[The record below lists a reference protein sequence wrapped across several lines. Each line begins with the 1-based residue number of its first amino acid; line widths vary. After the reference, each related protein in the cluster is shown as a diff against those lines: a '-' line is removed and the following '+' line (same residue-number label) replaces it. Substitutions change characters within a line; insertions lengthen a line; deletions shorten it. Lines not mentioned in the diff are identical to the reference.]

1 MGARHGAPLH
11 IPCHSKEKTNMTPKS
26 SPTTL
31 PGLLAAALLC
41 LMLAIGATMAQAES
55 NGDTA
60 ILDRS
65 SKAFVNVVKK
75 AKPAV
80 VHIKVEKSSKAGPYG
95 DQSAEEMFNHP
106 FFEQF
111 FGPQFRQRQPRQQEF
126 RQRGQ
131 GSGFIISEKGHI
143 LTNNHV
149 VEGADVV
156 KVVLSD
162 NREFVASVVGTD
174 PQTDVALL
182 KIDDSAKL
190 PVLPLGDSSNLEVG
204 EWVIAI
210 GNPFGLSQTV
220 TVGVVSATGRSSV
233 GINEYENFIQTDA
246 AINPG
251 NSGGPL
257 LNGRGE
263 VVGINTAL
271 FSRTGGYMGI
281 GFAIPINMAKS
292 IENQLQASGKVVR
305 GWLGVVIQ
313 NVDKNLA
320 ESFGL
325 KKAEGILVSE
335 VQKDSPAAG
344 AGLQRDDIILRLN
357 DSPVSD
363 VSDLRNS
370 VALLAPG
377 SKATLDII
385 RDGREKK
392 IQVTIGEQ
400 PDGFSPSAKVA
411 KDKETLDKYGL
422 TLQPLTEEL
431 AQKFSYTD
439 QSGLIIGGIQ
449 PGSPADF
456 AGLKPGYLVEEV
468 NRVKV
473 KSLADLKRALDQSD
487 KSGKLLLRVRFGD
500 YSTYVVL
507 TVK

>member
-1 MGARHGAPLH
+1 MYSLH
-11 IPCHSKEKTNMTPKS
+11 RYTHPGWLALILFCMVFTAGNSFAKS
-26 SPTTL
+26 ET
-31 PGLLAAALLC
+31 
-41 LMLAIGATMAQAES
+41 ES
-55 NGDTA
+55 DTA

-75 AKPAV
+75 TKPAV
-80 VHIKVEKSSKAGPYG
+80 VHIKVEKSSKPSSPG
-95 DQSAEEMFNHP
+95 DLSAEEMFNHP

-111 FGPQFRQRQPRQQEF
+111 FGPQFRQQQPRQQEF

-149 VEGADVV
+149 VEDADVV

-162 NREFVASVVGTD
+162 NREFVAKIVGTD
-174 PQTDVALL
+174 PQSDVALL
-182 KIDDSAKL
+182 KIDDPANL
-190 PVLPLGDSSNLEVG
+190 PVLPLGDSNALEVG

-257 LNGRGE
+257 LNARGE

-335 VQKDSPAAG
+335 VQKDSPASG

-357 DSPVSD
+357 DSALSD
-363 VSDLRNS
+363 VSDLRNR
-370 VALLAPG
+370 VALLTPG

-400 PDGFSPSAKVA
+400 PSGFSSTAKVE
-411 KDKETLDKYGL
+411 KEKETLDKYGL
-422 TLQPLTEEL
+422 TLQPLTQEL
-431 AQKFSYTD
+431 AERFSYKD
-439 QSGLIIGGIQ
+439 ASGLIISAVQ
-449 PGSPADF
+449 PGSPASLS
-456 AGLKPGYLVEEV
+456 GLKPGYLIEEI
-468 NRVKV
+468 NKVKV
-473 KSLADLKRALDQSD
+473 KNLSDLKTALSESS

-507 TVK
+507 TTK

>member
-1 MGARHGAPLH
+1 MYNSKARLSVH
-11 IPCHSKEKTNMTPKS
+11 
-26 SPTTL
+26 
-31 PGLLAAALLC
+31 GLLAILLLC
-41 LMLAIGATMAQAES
+41 LTLSAGKSMAKDETD
-55 NGDTA
+55 GDTS
-60 ILDRS
+60 ILDKS
-65 SKAFVNVVKK
+65 SKAFVNVVKRV
-75 AKPAV
+75 KPAV
-80 VHIKVEKSSKAGPYG
+80 VHIKVEKTSKTGYHGGPG
-95 DQSAEEMFNHP
+95 AEEMFNNP

-111 FGPQFRQRQPRQQEF
+111 FGPQFRQRMPRQQEF
-126 RQRGQ
+126 KQRGQ

-149 VEGADVV
+149 VEEADVI
-156 KVVLSD
+156 KVILSD
-162 NREFVASVVGTD
+162 NREFVAKVLGTD

-182 KIDDSAKL
+182 KIDDPANL
-190 PVLPLGDSSNLEVG
+190 PVLPLGDSNALEVG

-233 GINEYENFIQTDA
+233 GISEYENFIQTDA

-257 LNGRGE
+257 INARGE
-263 VVGINTAL
+263 AVGINTAL

-292 IENQLQASGKVVR
+292 IESQLQKSGKVTR

-320 ESFGL
+320 DSFGL

-335 VQKDSPAAG
+335 VQKDSPASG

-357 DSPVSD
+357 DSPLED
-363 VSDLRNS
+363 VSDLRNR

-377 SKATLDII
+377 SKAMLDII

-392 IQVTIGEQ
+392 VQVTIGEQ
-400 PDGFSPSAKVA
+400 PSGFSTTGKATKE
-411 KDKETLDKYGL
+411 KETLDKYGL
-422 TLQPLTEEL
+422 TLQELTPEL
-431 AQKFSYTD
+431 ADKFEYPNKG
-439 QSGLIIGGIQ
+439 GLIISDVQ

-456 AGLKPGYLVEEV
+456 AGLKPGYLVEEID
-468 NRVKV
+468 KV
-473 KSLADLKRALDQSD
+473 KLQSLADLKKALAQSGKSD
-487 KSGKLLLRVRFGD
+487 KILLRVRFGD

-507 TVK
+507 MNK

>member
-1 MGARHGAPLH
+1 MRLQ
-11 IPCHSKEKTNMTPKS
+11 HSRFP
-26 SPTTL
+26 L
-31 PGLLAAALLC
+31 PGLLALLLLSVLLAA
-41 LMLAIGATMAQAES
+41 GPSMAKSETD
-55 NGDTA
+55 GDSA

-80 VHIKVEKSSKAGPYG
+80 VHIKVEKSSKSGTYG

-111 FGPQFRQRQPRQQEF
+111 FGPQFRQRQPRQEF

-131 GSGFIISEKGHI
+131 GSGFIINEKGFI

-149 VEGADVV
+149 VEDADVI
-156 KVVLSD
+156 KVVLAD
-162 NREFVASVVGTD
+162 NREFTAKLVGTD
-174 PQTDVALL
+174 PQTDVALI
-182 KIDDSAKL
+182 KIEDGENL
-190 PVLPLGDSSNLEVG
+190 PVLPLGDSNALEVG

-263 VVGINTAL
+263 AVGINTAL

-281 GFAIPINMAKS
+281 GFAIPVNMAKS

-320 ESFGL
+320 DSFGL

-335 VQKDSPAAG
+335 VQKDSPASG

-357 DSPVSD
+357 DSPLTD
-363 VSDLRNS
+363 VSDLRNR

-385 RDGREKK
+385 RDGRDKK
-392 IQVTIGEQ
+392 VQVTIGEQ
-400 PDGFSPSAKVA
+400 PSGFSPSAKAVE

-422 TLQPLTEEL
+422 TLQPLTQEL
-431 AQKFSYTD
+431 AERFDYKD
-439 QSGLIIGGIQ
+439 ASGLIVSSVQ

-456 AGLKPGYLVEEV
+456 AGLKPGYLVEEIEK
-468 NRVKV
+468 VKV
-473 KSLADLKRALDQSD
+473 KSLADLKKALAES
-487 KSGKLLLRVRFGD
+487 KKTGKLLLRVRFGD

-507 TVK
+507 MAK

>member
-1 MGARHGAPLH
+1 MYIQTTRFALPSWLALVLFCLALTAGNSFA
-11 IPCHSKEKTNMTPKS
+11 KS
-26 SPTTL
+26 ET
-31 PGLLAAALLC
+31 
-41 LMLAIGATMAQAES
+41 E
-55 NGDTA
+55 GDTA
-60 ILDRS
+60 ILDRY

-75 AKPAV
+75 TKPAV
-80 VHIKVEKSSKAGPYG
+80 VHIKVEKSSKPGAYG

-111 FGPQFRQRQPRQQEF
+111 FGPQFRQQQPRQQEF

-149 VEGADVV
+149 VEDADVV

-162 NREFVASVVGTD
+162 NREFVAKIVGTD
-174 PQTDVALL
+174 PQSDVALL
-182 KIDDSAKL
+182 KIDDPANL
-190 PVLPLGDSSNLEVG
+190 PVLALGDSNALEVG

-335 VQKDSPAAG
+335 VQKDSPASG

-357 DSPVSD
+357 DSALSD
-363 VSDLRNS
+363 VSDLRNR
-370 VALLAPG
+370 VALLPPG
-377 SKATLDII
+377 SKAALDII

-400 PDGFSPSAKVA
+400 PSGFSSATSSATKVE
-411 KDKETLDKYGL
+411 KEKETLDKYGL
-422 TLQPLTEEL
+422 TLQPLTQEL
-431 AQKFSYTD
+431 AERFNFKD
-439 QSGLIIGGIQ
+439 ASGLIISGVQ
-449 PGSPADF
+449 PGSPASLS
-456 AGLKPGYLVEEV
+456 GLKPGYLVEEI
-468 NRVKV
+468 NKVKV
-473 KSLADLKRALDQSD
+473 KNLSDLKTSLSESS

-507 TVK
+507 TTK

>member
-1 MGARHGAPLH
+1 MNNTKAHLSVH
-11 IPCHSKEKTNMTPKS
+11 
-26 SPTTL
+26 
-31 PGLLAAALLC
+31 GLLTLLLLC
-41 LMLAIGATMAQAES
+41 LTLVTSESMAKAEPDS
-55 NGDTA
+55 DIA
-60 ILDRS
+60 ILDKS
-65 SKAFVNVVKK
+65 SKAFVNVVKR

-80 VHIKVEKSSKAGPYG
+80 VHIKVEKTSKAGYPG
-95 DQSAEEMFNHP
+95 GEGVEEMFNHP

-111 FGPQFRQRQPRQQEF
+111 FGPQFRGRQQPRQQQPEF
-126 RQRGQ
+126 KQRGQ
-131 GSGFIISEKGHI
+131 GSGFIISEKGFI

-156 KVVLSD
+156 KVILSD
-162 NREFVASVVGTD
+162 NREFVAKIIGTD

-182 KIDDSAKL
+182 KIDDPANL
-190 PVLPLGDSSNLEVG
+190 PVLPLGDSNALEVG

-257 LNGRGE
+257 INARGE
-263 VVGINTAL
+263 AVGINTAL

-292 IENQLQASGKVVR
+292 IEDQLQKKGKVTR

-313 NVDKNLA
+313 NVDKDLA

-335 VQKDSPAAG
+335 VQKDSPASG
-344 AGLQRDDIILRLN
+344 AGLQREDIILRLN
-357 DSPVSD
+357 DTPLTD
-363 VSDLRNS
+363 VSDLRNR
-370 VALLAPG
+370 VALLPAG

-392 IQVTIGEQ
+392 VQITIGEQ
-400 PDGFSPSAKVA
+400 PSNFSTAGKVV
-411 KDKETLDKYGL
+411 KEKETLDKYGL
-422 TLQPLTEEL
+422 TLQELTQEL
-431 AQKFSYTD
+431 AEKFDYKSK
-439 QSGLIIGGIQ
+439 SGLIISDVQ

-468 NRVKV
+468 DKVKV
-473 KSLADLKRALDQSD
+473 QNLDDLKKALGQG
-487 KSGKLLLRVRFGD
+487 GKPGKILLRVRFGD

-507 TVK
+507 MAK